1 MKSIKTTSSSVS
13 LIVGTLGMILYFPVW
28 WYSLGFFRFV
38 KRIFYFWREQAYF
51 LAVLIWIKNIFVPMY
66 GQGDFVGRLISF
78 LVRFVQIIVRTII
91 LFFWLLM
98 CLVLMAFWL
107 ALPILI
113 ILATIIQLS

>member
-1 MKSIKTTSSSVS
+1 MKSIKTTSSSIS
-13 LIVGTLGMILYFPVW
+13 LLSGILGMILYFPLW
-28 WYSLGFFRFV
+28 WYSLGFYRFA
-38 KRIFYFWREQAYF
+38 KRIFLFWREQAYS

-78 LVRFVQIIVRTII
+78 GVRLVQIIARSFI
-91 LFFWLLM
+91 LFLWLIF
-98 CLVLMAFWL
+98 CTVLIISWL